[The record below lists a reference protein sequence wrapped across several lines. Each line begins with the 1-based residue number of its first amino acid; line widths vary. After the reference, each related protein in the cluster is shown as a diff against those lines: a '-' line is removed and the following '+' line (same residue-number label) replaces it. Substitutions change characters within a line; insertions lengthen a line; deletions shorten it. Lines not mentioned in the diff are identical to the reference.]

1 MASETDKKLEQ
12 QINDLLSQ
20 RKGLEQEILDLKRK
34 IQEEGKKSIA
44 DVEKLIKLDALRLN
58 NVEKEEEVRKKI
70 NDITTETLET
80 TTDVKD
86 EEKSI
91 YSQTQATFSLTSKID
106 TLKNSIL
113 YQTAKIKE
121 ETAETKA
128 LQNVINEGSIKQ
140 LDFASDI
147 DTVYGNIT
155 EKMKVGTESTFATS
169 EQTNKYQELIEKA
182 ADTTRDMVGYEQELL
197 KAKEKG
203 ESVDLKPLQRQID
216 LTKAR
221 ADISI
226 EQGQINESQYNAI
239 ATGENSIVGLMQK
252 RASKLEEANKKLE
265 KQSATVGL
273 LKDSFGG
280 LSINAGAIVDKLP
293 AGDKINKIMNIKGNS
308 DDMNKRFTEAIKS
321 GLEGNFKKA
330 FTSGAAGI
338 GSMVKIAAKLPLAI
352 GIGGIVGGIGMLVK
366 GFGAL
371 DQQIADMGKQFSMS
385 YESAAKLYK
394 NTNRMATEMKIT
406 GINSKEIAEGI
417 EAASEAMGG
426 IDIAAQINAGNKEAE
441 NFAKQTTVLTKQF
454 GLSADE
460 VGKIKDLS
468 TMTGKSM
475 DQLVQ
480 ETVKLGGSTFSA
492 KQTMKTLAAI
502 PPQVTVAFKGSTKEL
517 IAAAQK
523 AKMLGMEL
531 GQIQQIG
538 RGMMEIDQSLAAE
551 MEARV
556 VTGRDLNLDAARQY
570 ALNGDIYNLQEELL
584 NQAGSLKDFQEMNTL
599 QQESMAKAMGMSV
612 EDMTKMLTN
621 AEKMKNMKI
630 DAGYAEKLNSMEKAE
645 DLEKEAAKARTK
657 EQKDYIMSLAAEKRS
672 ASVKEKMADILE
684 KIKAKMAPIVEKIM
698 TMVHSLFDGAKGASQ
713 FENIIDS
720 IDVDAIVAGLKDSL
734 PKIMEAVK
742 NLIQN
747 LPSIIKF
754 VTNIVDKF
762 SGIAAGGAGLLS
774 FINPSVAGFGAMAL
788 KVAGPGGIAAGFKL
802 AGAGAMGLFGVVK
815 GPLTEGLGKLAGGVT
830 DKLGGAF
837 GKVGEKASGMLSK
850 ATGALGKIK
859 MPGAAGGDGG
869 VGSLIEKQ
877 GDNLAKTEKMA
888 GKAQSVGGK
897 IADFGKGL
905 GNAIKSI
912 GKGIGSAFEGILS
925 GLGKGL
931 EALGRSLATP
941 VPPMGTVAIAVGL
954 FFLAL
959 GASLYMAAPAIKA
972 IAPVLMRFAEIIG
985 KVLVKALEVAGP
997 IIQKVI
1003 ETVGKVL
1010 IAFMPVLMKVAE
1022 VLGTVFIAAI
1032 QQIAP
1037 IIKSVFEGISGII
1050 TSVGGAI
1057 ATVINSIGDNIVK
1070 VVDKLVSLASLDPT
1084 KLVAIAGGIV
1094 TLGGALA
1101 TFGAGGGAGAFV
1113 EGLGG
1118 LFGGDSPVDQL
1129 LSIMEKVDPKT
1140 IGAVVAGIAGIGSA
1154 MKTMAEHLG
1163 GIDAG
1168 KLEEFGDA
1176 LGGLMKDIGGGA
1188 LMEGVGKMLGGESPL
1203 AQVQKLITSLNPE
1216 KLSLVSRSLLQI
1228 SSSLKQLSETIAGVD
1243 IDKLSQVMDKVGGTD
1258 KGSSVSKA
1266 VGSIVGS
1273 ITSLFGGGGESAKP
1287 AAQSVSPT
1295 TVSPVGT
1302 SNMGGGQTQKSN
1314 ASSMGGAAP
1323 AKDNSNVVAEKLD
1336 KLISILGA
1344 MSTQPTVIKIGERTI
1359 EEIKTTIDFKKAYNI
1374 GVDNSYARKL

>member
-1 MASETDKKLEQ
+1 MASDSDKKLEQ
-12 QINDLLSQ
+12 QINDLLSE
-20 RKGLEQEILDLKRK
+20 RKKLEQEILALKVQ
-34 IQEEGKKSIA
+34 IQSENKKSVATI
-44 DVEKLIKLDALRLN
+44 EQSIKLESLRLN
-58 NVEKEEEVRKKI
+58 NAEKEEALRKRI
-70 NDITTETLET
+70 NDIHSETLET
-80 TTDVKD
+80 TTDITK
-86 EEKSI
+86 EETKTNDGIKYGYDLS
-91 YSQTQATFSLTSKID
+91 SKLNSLKG
-106 TLKNSIL
+106 NIL
-113 YQTAKIKE
+113 YRTEKIKE
-121 ETAETKA
+121 ETNETKVLNA
-128 LQNVINEGSIKQ
+128 AVNDSTKKQ
-140 LDFASDI
+140 LSFVSDI
-147 DTVYGNIT
+147 DTVYAGLTDKI
-155 EKMKVGTESTFATS
+155 KIGSESTTATTD
-169 EQTNKYQELIEKA
+169 QTTKYATILEKA
-182 ADTTRDMVGYEQELL
+182 AETTQDMVSYEQQLVEA
-197 KAKEKG
+197 KAKG
-203 ESVDLKPLQRQID
+203 ESVDLTPLQKSID

-221 ADISI
+221 VQISFDEGKI
-226 EQGQINESQYNAI
+226 TKSQYDALMS
-239 ATGENSIVGLMQK
+239 GENSLVGMMQNRLK
-252 RASKLEEANKKLE
+252 ILEQNNTQLE
-265 KQSATVGL
+265 KQTAKTGL
-273 LKDSFGG
+273 LKDAFGG
-280 LSINAGAIVDKLP
+280 LSINAASIVDKLP
-293 AGDKINKIMNIKGNS
+293 GGDKINKIMNIKGNS

-330 FTSGAAGI
+330 FASGAAGL
-338 GSMVKIAAKLPLAI
+338 GSMVKVAAKLPLAL
-352 GIGGIVGGIGMLVK
+352 GIGGLVGGIGMLIK

-385 YESAAKLYK
+385 YEGAAKLYK

-475 DQLVQ
+475 DQLVK

-531 GQIQQIG
+531 GTIQQIG

-556 VTGRDLNLDAARQY
+556 ITGKDLNLDAARQY

-754 VTNIVDKF
+754 VTSIVDKF
-762 SGIAAGGAGLLS
+762 SGIASGGAGLLS

-815 GPLTEGLGKLAGGVT
+815 GPLTEGVGKLAGGIT
-830 DKLGGAF
+830 GKLGGAF
-837 GKVGEKASGMLSK
+837 GKVGDKAGGMLGKVTGMFSK
-850 ATGALGKIK
+850 MK
-859 MPGAAGGDGG
+859 PPAAGGDG
-869 VGSLIEKQ
+869 VGAMLEKQ
-877 GDNLAKTEKMA
+877 GGNLAKTEKLA

-905 GNAIKSI
+905 GSAIKSI
-912 GKGIGSAFEGILS
+912 GKGIGSAFEGILT

-931 EALGRSLATP
+931 EALGKSLATP
-941 VPPMGTVAIAVGL
+941 AGPMGTVAIAVGL

-972 IAPVLMRFAEIIG
+972 IAPVLMKFAEVIG
-985 KVLVKALEVAGP
+985 VVLVAAIKEAGP

-1010 IAFMPVLMKVAE
+1010 TAFMPVLIKVAE
-1022 VLGTVFIAAI
+1022 VLGKVFIAAI
-1032 QQIAP
+1032 KEIGP
-1037 IIKSVFEGISGII
+1037 IVKSVFEGISGVV
-1050 TSVGGAI
+1050 TSIGGAI

-1070 VVDKLVSLASLDPT
+1070 VVDKLLSLT
-1084 KLVAIAGGIV
+1084 KINPANLGKIALGIGAIG
-1094 TLGGALA
+1094 LALA
-1101 TFGAGGGAGAFV
+1101 GFGAGAGAGALMS
-1113 EGLGG
+1113 GLGK
-1118 LFGGDSPVDQL
+1118 LVGGDSPLDQL
-1129 LSIMEKVDPKT
+1129 LKLLDKIDPKT
-1140 IGAVVAGIAGIGSA
+1140 IGIVVAGIAGIGTA
-1154 MKTMAEHLG
+1154 MKAMADNLG
-1163 GIDAG
+1163 KIDPD
-1168 KLEEFGDA
+1168 KLGQFGDA
-1176 LGGLMKDIGGGA
+1176 LGGLMKSIGGGA
-1188 LMEGVGKMLGGESPL
+1188 LMEGLGKMLGGESPL
-1203 AQVQKLITSLNPE
+1203 AQVQKLITTLDPK
-1216 KLSLVSRSLLQI
+1216 KLSAVSKSLLEI
-1228 SSSLKQLSETIAGVD
+1228 SSSLKLLTETIAKVD
-1243 IDKLSQVMDKVGGTD
+1243 VDKLSKVMEKVGGTGS
-1258 KGSSVSKA
+1258 GSSVSKA

-1273 ITSLFGGGGESAKP
+1273 ITSLFGGGDENKP
-1287 AAQSVSPT
+1287 KAQSVTPVAVSATST
-1295 TVSPVGT
+1295 TSMGQQTNTAPSAKT
-1302 SNMGGGQTQKSN
+1302 MGGG
-1314 ASSMGGAAP
+1314 AP
-1323 AKDNSNVVAEKLD
+1323 AKDGSNVVAEKLD

-1344 MSTQPTVIKIGERTI
+1344 MSTQPTIIKIGDKTV
-1359 EEIKTTIDFKKAYNI
+1359 EEIKTNIDFKKAYNI
-1374 GVDNSYARKL
+1374 GVDNSYGRKL

>member
-20 RKGLEQEILDLKRK
+20 RKQLEQEILDLKRK
-34 IQEEGKKSIA
+34 IQDEGKKSIA

-70 NDITTETLET
+70 NDINSETLQT
-80 TTDVKD
+80 TTSLKD

-91 YSQTQATFSLTSKID
+91 YSGTQSTFSLTSKID

-113 YQTAKIKE
+113 YTTSKIKE
-121 ETAETKA
+121 ETDETKA
-128 LQNVINEGSIKQ
+128 LQQVINDGSIKQ
-140 LDFASDI
+140 LDFASNI

-155 EKMKVGTESTFATS
+155 DKMKIGTESTFATT
-169 EQTNKYQELIEKA
+169 EQSNKYQELIEKA

-203 ESVDLKPLQRQID
+203 ESVDLAPLQRQID

-221 ADISI
+221 AQISL
-226 EQGQINESQYNAI
+226 EQGEINQSQYDQLVS
-239 ATGENSIVGLMQK
+239 GENSLVGLMQN
-252 RASKLEEANKKLE
+252 RVSQLENANKKLE
-265 KQSATVGL
+265 KQGSSVGL
-273 LKDSFGG
+273 IKDAFGG
-280 LSINAGAIVDKLP
+280 LSINAGSIVDKLP
-293 AGDKINKIMNIKGNS
+293 GGDKINKIMNIKGNS
-308 DDMNKRFTEAIKS
+308 DDMNKRFTDAIKN

-330 FTSGAAGI
+330 FANGAAGL

-352 GIGGIVGGIGMLVK
+352 GIGGLVGGIGMLVK

-385 YESAAKLYK
+385 YEGAAKLYK

-454 GLSADE
+454 GLSAEE

-475 DQLVQ
+475 DQLVK

-531 GQIQQIG
+531 GQVQQIG
-538 RGMMEIDQSLAAE
+538 RGMMDIEQSLSAE

-570 ALNGDIYNLQEELL
+570 ALNGDIYGLQEELL
-584 NQAGSLKDFQEMNTL
+584 NQAGSLKDFQKMNTL

-621 AEKMKNMKI
+621 AEKMKNMNI
-630 DAGYAEKLNSMEKAE
+630 DADYAKRLNDMESAA
-645 DLEKEAAKARTK
+645 DLEKEAGKARSK

-672 ASVKEKMADILE
+672 ASIKEKMADILE

-713 FENIIDS
+713 FETIIDS

-742 NLIQN
+742 GLIQN
-747 LPSIIKF
+747 LPNIIKF
-754 VTNIVDKF
+754 VTNIVEKF
-762 SGIAAGGAGLLS
+762 SGIASGGAGLLS
-774 FINPSVAGFGAMAL
+774 FINPSVAGMGALAL

-837 GKVGEKASGMLSK
+837 GKVGEKAGGMLSK

-912 GKGIGSAFEGILS
+912 GKGIGGAFEAILK

-931 EALGRSLATP
+931 EGLGQSLATMTPIGP
-941 VPPMGTVAIAVGL
+941 VALAVGL

-959 GASLYMAAPAIKA
+959 GASLLMASPAIKA
-972 IAPVLMRFAEIIG
+972 IAPVLMKFAEIIG

-1010 IAFMPVLMKVAE
+1010 TAFMPVLMKVAE

-1037 IIKSVFEGISGII
+1037 IIKSVFEGI
-1050 TSVGGAI
+1050 
-1057 ATVINSIGDNIVK
+1057 ATVINSIGDQIVKVIDSIGNNIVK
-1070 VVDKLVSLASLDPT
+1070 VVDKLLSVANLDPA
-1084 KLVAIAGGIV
+1084 KLVAIAAGIGV
-1094 TLGGALA
+1094 LGGALLA
-1101 TFGAGGGAGAFV
+1101 FGGGSGLGSVA
-1113 EGLGG
+1113 EGLGS
-1118 LFGGDSPVDQL
+1118 LVGGDSPIDQL
-1129 LSIMEKVDPKT
+1129 LQIMDKVDPKT
-1140 IGAVVAGIAGIGSA
+1140 IGAVVAGIAGIGTA
-1154 MKTMAEHLG
+1154 MKVMAENLG
-1163 GIDAG
+1163 GIDG
-1168 KLEEFGDA
+1168 SKLEEFGNS
-1176 LGGLMKDIGGGA
+1176 LSGLMKGIGGGA

-1216 KLSLVSRSLLQI
+1216 KLSLVSKSLLQI
-1228 SSSLKQLSETIAGVD
+1228 SSALKQLSETIGGVD

-1258 KGSSVSKA
+1258 TGSSVSKA

-1273 ITSLFGGGGESAKP
+1273 ITSLFGGGESAKP

-1302 SNMGGGQTQKSN
+1302 TNMGGNQKQSTN
-1314 ASSMGGAAP
+1314 AASMGGAAP
-1323 AKDNSNVVAEKLD
+1323 TKDNSNVVAEKLD
-1336 KLISILGA
+1336 KLIAVLSA
-1344 MSTQPTVIKIGERTI
+1344 MSTQPTIIKIGERTI